1 MGVDHL
7 CCCCCCC
14 SLPRHTISLFFSPFY
29 PTVHVRLPSL
39 HFFFK
44 LCAIHVTWI
53 ITLISFCKEDTPN
66 SIPLLFKEPFVCDC
80 VSSTWGRKQFV
91 SLPVCPETV
100 PSTHYA
106 PKKLI
111 EQNNNPST
119 GAVVVIIGL
128 GFPCLLLRWFPLT
141 DISGIQGKRGDC
153 SSHCL
158 VWQDPFHHPPS
169 GYIISNYSM
178 ICSSITITRRVRE
191 RETEEGVS
199 FHILRKGGEPPLHKR
214 GEETDGGRK
223 RVRWRRR
230 RWRGWLDEFS
240 RRIVR
245 FFPTLLHL
253 LYWGLL
259 LEHRGKGLYAYNTH
273 ARAE

>member
-7 CCCCCCC
+7 CCCCCC

-39 HFFFK
+39 HFFKK

-100 PSTHYA
+100 PSTHFA

-111 EQNNNPST
+111 EQNNNSST

-178 ICSSITITRRVRE
+178 ICSSITITSKSKRIRRGWE
-191 RETEEGVS
+191 IKMFF
-199 FHILRKGGEPPLHKR
+199 FHILKSRHCTREGERRTATRSGSGGD
-214 GEETDGGRK
+214 ET
-223 RVRWRRR
+223 
-230 RWRGWLDEFS
+230 LDEFS

-259 LEHRGKGLYAYNTH
+259 PEHRGKGLRVQHTCEGNSLVV
-273 ARAE
+273 